1 MKLSVSKKLWASFL
15 SILLFLVAIGV
26 LYLWIIIDLNG
37 KYTFLLDDRVK
48 KISLVEEMINKQ
60 QAISND
66 VRGYIIYKDS
76 TYLENRETAHD
87 GFEKAYS
94 TLEKSM
100 TSKEDRELLEEIHR
114 TQLEYMGM
122 AEEIT
127 ISMQQ
132 GNSKKAMEIADN
144 AIELD
149 KTILD
154 NAEKLDGKQNV
165 YMQETRKELNEKVGD
180 MKAFIVLLIIGGFVL
195 SIILPIILSRSIS
208 RPVRKLTEALGQ
220 VAAGNLD
227 IEEMK
232 IWNKDEIGEMAR
244 AFNLMVGGL
253 KSIVLNMRDS
263 ASQLAVQAEQMSA
276 SSEESLASSEL
287 VSATAEEN
295 RKGTSLQVDIVEKSV
310 DSMIE
315 MAAAIKRITLSN
327 VEMLH
332 SAKTVNGLVQQGA
345 EGMNDVTAQMEEIN
359 ATIRESAKIMENM
372 SSHSNEIQ
380 RVTTF
385 ITDISEQTNLLALN
399 AAIEAARAGEHGKGF
414 AVVADEVRK
423 LAEQSKI
430 SAAEIEKMVRFIQE
444 ATGRGVESINV
455 GSKKAEEGLAASAS
469 SLQVFTNI
477 KSAVGQVSEQIA
489 SVSSAVDDLQ
499 VMTEDVTE
507 GAHSIKEIA
516 VISAERANDAS
527 AATEE
532 QHTATEQISEGAQA
546 LATLAESLKMEVSR
560 FKF

>member
-15 SILLFLVAIGV
+15 SILLFMVAIGV

-60 QAISND
+60 QGISND

-76 TYLENRETAHD
+76 TYLANREAAQD
-87 GFEKAYS
+87 QFEKAYS
-94 TLEKSM
+94 SLEKSM
-100 TSKEDRELLEEIHR
+100 TAKEDRELLEEIHR

-127 ISMQQ
+127 ESMQQ
-132 GNSKKAMEIADN
+132 GNSKRAMEIADN

-149 KTILD
+149 KAIMG
-154 NAEKLDGKQNV
+154 NAEKLGDRQNA
-165 YMQETRKELNEKVGD
+165 YMQETRKELNDKVGD
-180 MKAFIVLLIIGGFVL
+180 MKEFIVLLIIGGFIL
-195 SIILPIILSRSIS
+195 SIMLPIILSRSIS

-220 VAAGNLD
+220 VAAGDLH
-227 IEEMK
+227 IEE
-232 IWNKDEIGEMAR
+232 IQIRNKDEIGEMAG
-244 AFNLMVGGL
+244 AFNSMVGGL
-253 KSIVLNMRDS
+253 KSIVLNMRES

-276 SSEESLASSEL
+276 SSEESLASSEM

-332 SAKTVNGLVQQGA
+332 SAETVNGLVQQGS
-345 EGMNDVTAQMEEIN
+345 ESMNDVTAQMKNIN
-359 ATIRESAKIMENM
+359 ATIRESADIMEIM
-372 SSHSNEIQ
+372 SDHSNEIQ

-385 ITDISEQTNLLALN
+385 ITNISEQTNLLALN

-430 SAAEIEKMVRFIQE
+430 SAAEIEKMVRVIQE
-444 ATGRGVESINV
+444 ATGKGVESINS
-455 GSKKAEEGLAASAS
+455 GSKKAEDGLAASAS
-469 SLQVFTNI
+469 SLQVFNNI
-477 KSAVGQVSEQIA
+477 KAAVGEVSEQIA
-489 SVSSAVDDLQ
+489 SASSAVDDLQ
-499 VMTEDVTE
+499 VMTGDVTA

-516 VISAERANDAS
+516 VISAARANDTS

-532 QHTATEQISEGAQA
+532 QHTVTEQISEGTQA
-546 LATLAESLKMEVSR
+546 LAALAESLKMEVSR

>member
-15 SILLFLVAIGV
+15 SILFFLVAIGV

-66 VRGYIIYKDS
+66 VRGYIIYRDS
-76 TYLENRETAHD
+76 TYLENREGAQD
-87 GFEKAYS
+87 EFEKAYS
-94 TLEKSM
+94 TLEKSL
-100 TSKEDRELLEEIHR
+100 TSEEDRELLDVIHR
-114 TQLEYMGM
+114 TQLEYMEM

-127 ISMQQ
+127 MSMQQ
-132 GNSKKAMEIADN
+132 GNSKKAMEIADA

-149 KTILD
+149 KAIMD
-154 NAEKLDGKQNV
+154 NAGKLDDKQKA

-180 MKAFIVLLIIGGFVL
+180 MKAFIVLLIIGGFIL
-195 SIILPIILSRSIS
+195 SMILPIILSRSIS
-208 RPVRKLTEALGQ
+208 HPVRKLTEALGE
-220 VAAGNLD
+220 VAAGNLH
-227 IEEMK
+227 IEE
-232 IWNKDEIGEMAR
+232 IRIRNKDEIGEMAA
-244 AFNLMVGGL
+244 AFHSMVGGL

-276 SSEESLASSEL
+276 SSEESLASSEM

-295 RKGTSLQVDIVEKSV
+295 RRGTSQQVDIVERSV

-315 MAAAIKRITLSN
+315 MAAAIKRIAVSH

-332 SAKTVNGLVQQGA
+332 SAESVNGLVQQGA
-345 EGMNDVTAQMEEIN
+345 EGMNDVTAQMKEIHT
-359 ATIRESAKIMENM
+359 TIRESADIMEIM
-372 SSHSNEIQ
+372 SKHSNEIQ

-423 LAEQSKI
+423 LAEQSKV

-444 ATGRGVESINV
+444 ATGKGVASIKT
-455 GSKKAEEGLAASAS
+455 GSSKAEEGLAASAS
-469 SLQVFTNI
+469 SLQVFNEI
-477 KSAVGQVSEQIA
+477 KSAVGEVSEQIA
-489 SVSSAVDDLQ
+489 SASSAVDELQ
-499 VMTEDVTE
+499 VMTGDVTA

-516 VISAERANDAS
+516 IISAERANDTS

-546 LATLAESLKMEVSR
+546 LATLAESLKKEVSQ